1 MYIYIYVYIY
11 VYIYIYIYYIYYYIY
26 IYIYI
31 YIYNNSDP
39 ILLLRRIYL
48 NEINADN
55 DYYVHLILYSNTIL
69 NNIYIFTR

>member
-1 MYIYIYVYIY
+1 MYIYIYIS
-11 VYIYIYIYYIYYYIY
+11 
-26 IYIYI
+26 
-31 YIYNNSDP
+31 NSDP

-55 DYYVHLILYSNTIL
+55 CHDYYVHLILYNNNIL